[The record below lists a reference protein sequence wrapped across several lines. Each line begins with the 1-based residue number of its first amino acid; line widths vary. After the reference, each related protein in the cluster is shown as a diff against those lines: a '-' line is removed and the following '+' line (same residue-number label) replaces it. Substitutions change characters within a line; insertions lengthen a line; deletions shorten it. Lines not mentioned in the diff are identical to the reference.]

1 MGCAR
6 LRRLPLRA
14 GPLEPPAPWAGLARM
29 TTAAPDSRRWLLAL
43 HSCSDLLGVG
53 LQPLGQTEGSV
64 LAIFPGGRDLSSGL
78 FGAIEQV
85 LPAAAWPS
93 LGRLAV
99 AIGPGGFTGTRLT
112 VTLARTLAQ
121 QLGIPLDGV
130 GSFQLIAQRVLAGH
144 QSPGSAPVALVQELP
159 RHGLVAGLYGLDALA
174 PGGVAEVK
182 IPRLY
187 RNEADLEEAM
197 GAALRHPAVA
207 LVPQDVEQLLRHSQ
221 AAALAQ
227 KPGPWQSVLPIY
239 PTSPVEVGLP

>member
-1 MGCAR
+1 
-6 LRRLPLRA
+6 
-14 GPLEPPAPWAGLARM
+14 M

-53 LQPLGQTEGSV
+53 LQPLGQTEGPV

-130 GSFQLIAQRVLAGH
+130 GSFQLIAQRVLAGG

-227 KPGPWQSVLPIY
+227 RPGPWQSVLPIY